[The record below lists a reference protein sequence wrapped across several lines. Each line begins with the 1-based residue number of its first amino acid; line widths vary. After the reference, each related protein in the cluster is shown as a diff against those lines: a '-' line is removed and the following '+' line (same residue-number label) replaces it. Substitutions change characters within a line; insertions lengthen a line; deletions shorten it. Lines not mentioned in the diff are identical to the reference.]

1 MKINDNSTDKWSIE
15 AVKER
20 YSKLRSS
27 LGGVVGFEPSP
38 KTYIKRKRLTWV
50 YYNVMDSVV
59 AGVRLGDK
67 ACVQL
72 SIDYIRDNE
81 MYSAT
86 GYTRA
91 RMARAL
97 KSADLS
103 DNQKK
108 ELALIFLRQLE
119 TGALYQ
125 EYREYCRLFRKIG
138 VEPYRREIKRYG
150 KARRQYIKRAAKR
163 LLA

>member
-1 MKINDNSTDKWSIE
+1 MKINYNPTGKWSVE

-20 YSKLRSS
+20 YSKLSLS
-27 LGGVVGFEPSP
+27 LGSVDGFEPFC
-38 KTYIKRKRLTWV
+38 KTYTNRRGFTWV
-50 YYNVMDSVV
+50 YNIMDSVV
-59 AGVRLGDK
+59 DGVRLGDK

-72 SIDYIRDNE
+72 AIDYIRDNE
-81 MYSAT
+81 MYSKT
-86 GYTRA
+86 GYIRA

-103 DNQKK
+103 DSQKK
-108 ELALIFLRQLE
+108 ELALIFLHQLE
-119 TGALYQ
+119 TGVLYQ

-150 KARRQYIKRAAKR
+150 KARRQYIKRAANR